1 MTFTLF
7 KKTTICLLCGSS
19 DFARI
24 APQLNCLCNLV
35 ASELV
40 PAIDHKLLFA
50 DHEHSPQ
57 PSDSPRDDLK
67 SRFTVSVLYSATAD
81 QISGRYIHCL
91 GVGIA

>member
-24 APQLNCLCNLV
+24 ARLNCLCNLV

-40 PAIDHKLLFA
+40 PAIDHKLLIA
-50 DHEHSPQ
+50 DHKHSARR
-57 PSDSPRDDLK
+57 SDDPRVDLK
-67 SRFTVSVLYSATAD
+67 GRPMASVVYGAMAD
-81 QISGRYIHCL
+81 QILGRYIHFL
-91 GVGIA
+91 GIGTA